1 MAMTTLPLNGAGGCA
16 MTTGKTVLITGGA
29 GFIGSR
35 VAIALA
41 ARHHVRVFDTFT
53 PQAHPAP
60 AATRIALARAGVR
73 VITGDMRDPAALG
86 AALADTRPD
95 VILHLAAETGTG
107 QSFSQPAHY
116 VQVNVLGTANLVE
129 SVRRHAPHL
138 SRLVLASTRAVYG
151 EGACI
156 DENGQRAQAVP
167 RRSHDLA
174 LGRFGLQGRDGQP
187 LVPVP
192 SDADCPPAPASIY
205 AATKLMQEHLLRQ
218 AFWGSATQVGILRL
232 QNVYGPGQSLDNPY
246 TGVLSIFCRQI
257 LEGQHLSIFED
268 GRITRDFIMIDDVVR
283 AFVMMAETP
292 DMPQTTLDIG
302 SGQGITLLDVARRL
316 LICLGAPCDRMQ
328 VTGAYRPGDIRHA
341 VADIGKARAQLGWAP
356 RVPLDAGL
364 MALARWSARQL
375 RQPAAR
381 AIA

>member
-1 MAMTTLPLNGAGGCA
+1 MTTLPFNGFGVTVMA
-16 MTTGKTVLITGGA
+16 TGKTMLITGGA

-35 VAIALA
+35 LAIALA
-41 ARHHVRVFDTFT
+41 AQHRVHVFDSFAA
-53 PQAHPAP
+53 QAHPAP
-60 AATRIALARAGVR
+60 ATTRIALARAGVG

-86 AALADTRPD
+86 AAIADTRPD

-107 QSFSQPAHY
+107 QSFSQPSHY
-116 VQVNVLGTANLVE
+116 VQVNVLGTAHLAE
-129 SVRRHAPHL
+129 AVRRHAPGL
-138 SRLVLASTRAVYG
+138 QRLVLASTRAVYG

-156 DENGQRAQAVP
+156 DESGRRAQAVP
-167 RRSHDLA
+167 RRSCDMVQ
-174 LGRFGLQGRDGQP
+174 GRFGLQGRDGQP

-192 SDADCPPAPASIY
+192 TDADCPVAPASIY

-257 LEGQHLSIFED
+257 LEGQNLSIYED
-268 GRITRDFIMIDDVVR
+268 GKITRDFIMIDDVVS
-283 AFVMMAETP
+283 AFVLMAEAP
-292 DMPQTTLDIG
+292 VMPQQTLDIG

-316 LICLGAPCDRMQ
+316 LLCLGASRDRLR

-341 VADIGKARAQLGWAP
+341 VADISRATAQLGWAP

-364 MALARWSARQL
+364 MALARWSGRQL
-375 RQPAAR
+375 RHPAAR
-381 AIA
+381 ASA

>member
-1 MAMTTLPLNGAGGCA
+1 MA
-16 MTTGKTVLITGGA
+16 TGQTMLITGGA

-35 VAIALA
+35 LAIALA
-41 ARHHVRVFDTFT
+41 ARHRVHVFDNFAA
-53 PQAHPAP
+53 QAHPAP
-60 AATRIALARAGVR
+60 ATTRIALARAGVR

-86 AALADTRPD
+86 AAMADTRPD

-107 QSFSQPAHY
+107 QSFGQPAHY
-116 VQVNVLGTANLVE
+116 VQVNVLGTAHLAEV
-129 SVRRHAPHL
+129 VRRHAPGL
-138 SRLVLASTRAVYG
+138 KRLVLASTRAVYG

-156 DENGQRAQAVP
+156 DENGRRAQAVP
-167 RRSHDLA
+167 RRSDDLA

-187 LVPVP
+187 LAAVPT
-192 SDADCPPAPASIY
+192 DADWPVAPASIY

-257 LEGQHLSIFED
+257 LEGRNLAIFED
-268 GRITRDFIMIDDVVR
+268 GQITRDFVMIDDVVR

-292 DMPQTTLDIG
+292 VMPQQTLDIG

-316 LICLGAPCDRMQ
+316 LHCLGASRDRLR

-341 VADIGKARAQLGWAP
+341 VADISRATAQLGWTP

-364 MALARWSARQL
+364 MALARWSGRQL
-375 RQPAAR
+375 RHPAAR
-381 AIA
+381 ASA

>member
-1 MAMTTLPLNGAGGCA
+1 MAMMTLPLNGSGDSV
-16 MTTGKTVLITGGA
+16 MTTGKTMLITGGA

-35 VAIALA
+35 LAIALA
-41 ARHHVRVFDTFT
+41 ARHRVRIFDNFAA
-53 PQAHPAP
+53 QAHPAP

-86 AALADTRPD
+86 AALSDTRPD

-116 VQVNVLGTANLVE
+116 VQVNVLGTAHLAE
-129 SVRRHAPHL
+129 AVRRHAPGL
-138 SRLVLASTRAVYG
+138 QRLVLASTRAVYG

-156 DENGQRAQAVP
+156 DESGQRAQAVP
-167 RRSHDLA
+167 RRSDDMA
-174 LGRFGLQGRDGQP
+174 LGRFGLLGREGQP

-192 SDADCPPAPASIY
+192 SDADCPAAPASIY

-218 AFWGSATQVGILRL
+218 AFWGSATQVGVLRL

-257 LEGQHLSIFED
+257 LEGQRLSIYED
-268 GRITRDFIMIDDVVR
+268 GQITRDFVMIDDVVR
-283 AFVMMAETP
+283 AFVMMVEAP
-292 DMPQTTLDIG
+292 AMPQVTLDIG
-302 SGQGITLLDVARRL
+302 SGQGITLLEVARRL
-316 LICLGAPCDRMQ
+316 LTCLGASRDMLQ
-328 VTGAYRPGDIRHA
+328 VTGAFRPGDIRHA

-364 MALARWSARQL
+364 MALARWSGRQL

-381 AIA
+381 ASA